1 MSLFRIGANIQAMD
15 SLRSLY
21 GLNTDIAQRQS
32 RLASGKRI
40 NTARDDTAGY
50 AIAKSLSGRA
60 NGLGAALSNVAN
72 AQSLLAIAEGGYQ
85 NQMDIL
91 QTIKDKAVQASD
103 RAVSDN
109 QRKSIDKQVYQ
120 LLQELDDI
128 AAQTKWSGTTL
139 INATTNTASTGRD
152 FSFHVGGDS
161 GEELLVTLLQSNSG
175 SYTGLATMATE
186 DGLGTIGNSDDAAG
200 TDVDGADAAID
211 NVTDAID
218 QLAGYIQGI
227 GDTMVRLGKKNSFLS
242 VSHANTE
249 AVRSQYEDADFAVE
263 QMELLKLQI
272 LQSTSVSALAQ
283 ANTGPQVVLGLFR

>member
-21 GLNTDIAQRQS
+21 GLNEDIAARQS

-50 AIAKSLSGRA
+50 AIAKSLEGRQ
-60 NGLGAALSNVAN
+60 NGLSAALSNVAN

-91 QTIKDKAVQASD
+91 QTIKDKTVQASD
-103 RAVSDN
+103 RAVSDT
-109 QRKSIDKQVYQ
+109 QRASIDKQVYQ

-139 INATTNTASTGRD
+139 INATTNTAGTGRD
-152 FSFHVGGDS
+152 FSFHVGGDTS
-161 GEELLVTLLQSNSG
+161 EELLVTLAQSNS
-175 SYTGLATMATE
+175 STYSLNLVAQV
-186 DGLGTIGNSDDAAG
+186 DGLGTIGTG
-200 TDVDGADAAID
+200 TTVDGADTAINVVRTAID
-211 NVTDAID
+211 T
-218 QLAGYIQGI
+218 LAGYIQGI

>member
-21 GLNTDIAQRQS
+21 GLNEDIAARQS

-50 AIAKSLSGRA
+50 AIARSLEGRL
-60 NGLGAALSNVAN
+60 NGLSAALSNVRN
-72 AQSLLAIAEGGYQ
+72 AQSIMSIAEGGYQ

-103 RAVSDN
+103 RAVSDT

-120 LLQELDDI
+120 LLTELDEI
-128 AAQTKWSGTTL
+128 GEQTKWSDTSL
-139 INATTNTASTGRD
+139 IYDTALGANRE
-152 FSFHVGGDS
+152 FSFHVGGDK
-161 GEELLVTLLQSNSG
+161 GEELLVTLDKSNS
-175 SYTGLATMATE
+175 STHGLSTVATVA
-186 DGLGTIGNSDDAAG
+186 GAGTIGTG
-200 TDVDGADAAID
+200 TNVDGADDAILTVTNAID
-211 NVTDAID
+211 S
-218 QLAGYIQGI
+218 LAGYIQKI
-227 GDTMVRLGKKNSFLS
+227 GDTMIRLGKKADFLGVSF
-242 VSHANTE
+242 ANTD

-272 LQSTSVSALAQ
+272 LQGTSVSALAQ

>member
-21 GLNTDIAQRQS
+21 GLNSEIGSRQA

-50 AIAKSLSGRA
+50 AIAKSLQGRT
-60 NGLGAALSNVAN
+60 NGLSAALSNVAN

-91 QTIKDKAVQASD
+91 QTIKDKTVQASD
-103 RAVSDN
+103 RAVSDG
-109 QRKSIDKQVYQ
+109 QRASIDKQVYQ

-128 AAQTKWSGTTL
+128 AAQTKWSDTTL
-139 INATTNTASTGRD
+139 INATTNTAGTGRD

-161 GEELLVTLLQSNSG
+161 SEELLVTLSQSNS
-175 SYTGLATMATE
+175 STFGLNLVAQA
-186 DGLGTIGNSDDAAG
+186 DGLGTIGAG
-200 TDVDGADAAID
+200 TTVDGADTAVNVVRTAID
-211 NVTDAID
+211 T
-218 QLAGYIQGI
+218 LAGYIQNI

-272 LQSTSVSALAQ
+272 LQSTSVSALSQ